1 MSWEESLDLLE
12 TERRRLKAL
21 VDRDLDAGEQLHG
34 ADYQLITP
42 GGAALSKRDYLDGIL
57 TGALN
62 YRVFEVASEVRVK
75 AYEDVGVL
83 RYQAL
88 IEVDFPGGHDGG
100 KFWHTDIYERRDG
113 QWQVVWS
120 QATRIRA
127 ED

>member
-1 MSWEESLDLLE
+1 VGKESFDLLE

-21 VDRDLDAGEQLHG
+21 VDRDLVAGGQLH
-34 ADYQLITP
+34 ADDYQLITP
-42 GGAALSKRDYLDGIL
+42 NGAALSKRDYLDGIL

-62 YRVFEVASEVRVK
+62 YQVFEAASEVSVK

-100 KFWHTDIYERRDG
+100 RFWHTDIYERREG

-120 QATRIRA
+120 QATRIPA